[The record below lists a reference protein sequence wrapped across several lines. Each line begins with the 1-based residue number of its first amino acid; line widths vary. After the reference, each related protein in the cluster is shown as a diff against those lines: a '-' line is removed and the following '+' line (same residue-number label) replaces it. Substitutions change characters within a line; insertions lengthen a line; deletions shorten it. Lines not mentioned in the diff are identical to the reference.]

1 MKRKEI
7 LYTVSLGC
15 LLGCCPIVC
24 HAMPTGGNVVAGDAA
39 ISEKGTRMVVAG
51 SGNAGILWTSFDI
64 QKEEAVSFN
73 GMDTV
78 LNYVTG
84 STSSTINGTIDGTA
98 HHVYLINPNG
108 IIVGKDGHINVNHL
122 VLSTRKMSVE
132 YIQHGMNN
140 PHGLF
145 DVTGYDVKADIIDR
159 GLIEAD
165 ELLMEGNKVI
175 LTSTKNV
182 KTKSGEDITGRNK
195 ENYVLRGD
203 AMVAY
208 EVEKNYAI
216 DVGDGK
222 GNTLISNY
230 ATGNKVAGEYKG
242 SEVFTG
248 ENLDGTSS
256 SVSDAMAI
264 NNVKELQ
271 GINQNMS
278 GTYMLVQDID
288 ATGTKDWNGQ
298 DTEIKGFHPIGY
310 KNTPYI
316 FSGKLEGANFTISDL
331 FIKNSGKQYEPT
343 GVFRTLAEGSSI
355 SDLYLKKVDITG
367 GNNVGSIAGSGGGFI
382 SNIHVDG
389 DVRGI
394 AAVGGL
400 VGSVVYDKKIEMDHS
415 WSNVTVIGTR
425 NQVGGLVGE
434 LENGTIT
441 DSYSIGNIKGA
452 NYVGGLAG
460 FVNAKLGTKILIT
473 NVYATGNVEATGNDA
488 MVGGLLGR
496 FADSNSSSL
505 ENPQG
510 TRAVLSDAY
519 ATGNVTGL
527 TTSRLGGLGGLI
539 GELPNG
545 TVVNTYASGHIT
557 GGGFKGALIGIFGD
571 YSTSGNE
578 RKSVILNTYG
588 LDPNHRNGLLGI
600 DQSAKIQKNT
610 IANSFYRKS
619 VNGVSTYREYGKIGE
634 FTEEQWKDRMKANI
648 GDQASHWKFYNGR
661 NPLLTAF
668 LTPLT
673 VEDIKASA
681 LTDGQYQKVYT
692 GRNQNVAGDL
702 IFSDVVDSEKIK
714 GNILDAGTYNLEDV
728 FYSDQQGYDIQG
740 LEGKTLTVTKAKLT
754 LKAKEGETTYGT
766 DWEVVKS
773 SLTYELSGLVGKD
786 EGKVLSNLE
795 GIDFSITP
803 SYSSNGFFENGEKAG
818 HTKDAGEY
826 TWTLTGTEGTLKNY
840 DVVGESTAKLVIKKK
855 DIDVVV
861 LDKSITYG
869 DTTLGNIDFTA
880 SGMVYGDTESTA
892 TMNRPISYTSEG
904 WIGNTE
910 GNGRY
915 TGDANLS
922 GYSSDTTFDFKNY
935 NVKNLTN
942 GKLFVQ
948 KKNVELTTKIGEKQ
962 SFAYTYGDAKGMK
975 MSEGTA
981 TLPYRVEGLVNGDQ
995 AKDVGTFQ
1003 NTALTANGRTKPVS
1017 STSYQLAYEVN
1028 SNNYE
1033 VKGNHFATITVNPK
1047 KIIVKPSADT
1057 IEYGTADT
1065 WGKRYTAEGF
1075 AYEDSWNKVNGTP
1088 VLTTDGIFMKGDKIL
1103 TQNVGNYNISIST
1116 TGLSATNYIFEGESL
1131 TEGLHIIP
1139 YTGKVTVRSEGERAR
1154 EIYGNQEGTYH
1165 LLYEGLVNGNTSLWE
1180 TESSDFL
1187 NTGFENHLT
1196 KDAGTYELIYRGT
1209 RTHSN
1214 YSNIEVKKS
1223 VVSVNKRKIT
1233 FNPHVTIGKESTAFP
1248 SPLSGIVER
1257 DEALAKPKGVI
1268 GQVGSEEGT
1277 YPLVLLWDTKPLE
1290 KNYDVS
1296 DLTSPMTVEIE
1307 VHGNEKVLHGI
1318 ALPKD
1323 SASPKTVER
1332 EIQKIESR
1340 KERFSK
1346 EAWNREMAL
1355 SIEQRPVI
1363 DKYEVIFYPETEEER
1378 EDRRKEEAEDKLR
1391 NIRRHY
1397 IFVRRES

>member
-1 MKRKEI
+1 MKRKKI

-15 LLGCCPIVC
+15 LLGFCPIVG
-24 HAMPTGGNVVAGDAA
+24 HAMPTGGNVALGNATISESGTGMTVAG
-39 ISEKGTRMVVAG
+39 M
-51 SGNAGILWTSFDI
+51 GNAGILWKSFDV
-64 QKEEAVSFN
+64 KKGETVTFN

-84 STSSTINGTIDGTA
+84 RTPSDINGTIDGTA
-98 HHVYLINPNG
+98 KHVYLINPNG
-108 IIVGKDGHINVNHL
+108 IVVGKEGHINLNHL
-122 VLSTRKMSVE
+122 VLSTRKMTVDE
-132 YIQHGMNN
+132 VKNAVNN
-140 PHGLF
+140 PNALF
-145 DVTGYDVKADIIDR
+145 SNAGNDVTADIIDM
-159 GLIEAD
+159 GLVEAD
-165 ELLMEGNKVI
+165 QLLFEGNKVI

-182 KTKSGEDITGRNK
+182 KTRTRQELTGENK
-195 ENYVLRGD
+195 EKYVLRGD
-203 AMVAY
+203 AIVAY
-208 EVEKNYAI
+208 EVEKNATI

-222 GNTLISNY
+222 GSIAISNY
-230 ATGNKVAGEYKG
+230 ATGNKETGEYKG

-248 ENLDGTSS
+248 KKLDLSPGM
-256 SVSDAMAI
+256 VEDAMAI
-264 NNVKELQ
+264 RNVEELQ
-271 GINQNMS
+271 GINQNMT

-288 ATGTKDWNGQ
+288 ASETKNWHAQ
-298 DTEIKGFHPIGY
+298 DDIQGFHPLGY
-310 KNTPYI
+310 KNSSTT
-316 FSGKLEGANFTISDL
+316 FSGKLEGALFTISNL
-331 FIKNSGKQYEPT
+331 GINNSGYTRQNT
-343 GVFRTLAEGSSI
+343 GLMGDVGAGGSI
-355 SDLYLKKVDITG
+355 SNVYLKNVNIIG
-367 GNNVGSIAGSGGGFI
+367 VYNVGSIAGKASGTI
-382 SNIHVDG
+382 SNVHADG
-389 DVRGI
+389 LVKGKQY
-394 AAVGGL
+394 VGGL
-400 VGSVVYDKKIEMDHS
+400 VGGSMLLDTLSIDHS
-415 WSNVTVIGTR
+415 WANVAVTGTDNYVGGLIGEFESGTIK
-425 NQVGGLVGE
+425 NSYSTGDVKGGDSVGGLVGFAHT
-434 LENGTIT
+434 LTGSN
-441 DSYSIGNIKGA
+441 
-452 NYVGGLAG
+452 
-460 FVNAKLGTKILIT
+460 ILIST
-473 NVYATGNVEATGNDA
+473 VYATGNVEASIINA
-488 MVGGLLGR
+488 KAGGLLGR
-496 FADSNSSSL
+496 FNDGNESST
-505 ENPQG
+505 EKKQG
-510 TRAVLSDAY
+510 TSAVLFDAY

-527 TTSRLGGLGGLI
+527 ATSSQGGMGGLI

-545 TVVNTYASGHIT
+545 TIINAYATGQIT
-557 GGGFKGALIGIFGD
+557 GGGFKGPLIGIFG
-571 YSTSGNE
+571 YSKSGGIE

-588 LDPNHRNGLLGI
+588 LATNVGNGIFGI
-600 DQSAKIQKNT
+600 NRSASIQKNE
-610 IANSFYRKS
+610 IANSFYKKLS
-619 VNGVSTYREYGKIGE
+619 NGVITYREQGVSGDL
-634 FTEEQWKDRMKANI
+634 TEEAWKERMKTNI
-648 GDQASHWKFYNGR
+648 GDQASHWKFHNSM
-661 NPLLTAF
+661 NPILTAF
-668 LTPLT
+668 LTPITL
-673 VEDIKASA
+673 EDIKASA
-681 LTDGQYQKVYT
+681 LTDEQYKKVYT

-702 IFSDVVDSEKIK
+702 IFDDVVDPEKIK

-728 FYSDQQGYDIQG
+728 LYSDQDGYDIQG
-740 LEGKTLTVTKAKLT
+740 LAGKTLIVTKAKLT

-766 DWEVVKS
+766 DWESTKPF
-773 SLTYELSGLVGKD
+773 LTYDLYGLVGKD
-786 EGKVLSNLE
+786 EGKELTELE
-795 GIDFSITP
+795 GTNFSISP
-803 SYSSNGFFENGEKAG
+803 SYSSNGFFESGEKAG
-818 HTKDAGEY
+818 HTRDAREY
-826 TWTLTGTEGTLKNY
+826 TWVLRAEATGTLKNY
-840 DVVGESTAKLVIKKK
+840 EVAGESSAKLVIKKK
-855 DIDVVV
+855 DIDIAVR
-861 LDKSITYG
+861 DKSITYG
-869 DTTLGNIDFTA
+869 DTTLGNIDFIAT
-880 SGMVYGDTESTA
+880 GMVYGETKNTA
-892 TMNRPISYTSEG
+892 IMNQPISYESEG
-904 WIGNTE
+904 WIGNRA

-915 TGDANLS
+915 TGDANTS
-922 GYSSDTTFDFKNY
+922 GYSSQAIFDFKNY

-981 TLPYRVEGLVNGDQ
+981 TLPYRVEGLVNGDH

-1028 SNNYE
+1028 SHNYE

-1057 IEYGTADT
+1057 IEYGKADT

-1075 AYEDSWNKVNGTP
+1075 AYEDSWDQVHGTP
-1088 VLTTDGIFMKGDKIL
+1088 VLTTDGIFMKGDKIF
-1103 TQNVGNYNISIST
+1103 TQTVGDYNISIST

-1139 YTGKVTVRSEGERAR
+1139 YTGKVTVRPEGERAR
-1154 EIYGNQEGTYH
+1154 ETYGNQEGSYH
-1165 LLYEGLVNGNTSLWE
+1165 LLYEGLVNGNTFLWE

-1209 RTHSN
+1209 STHSN

-1223 VVSVNKRKIT
+1223 VVSVDKRKIT

-1257 DEALAKPKGVI
+1257 DEAIAKPKGVI

-1346 EAWNREMAL
+1346 ETWNREMAL

-1397 IFVRRES
+1397 IFIRRES

>member
-1 MKRKEI
+1 MRRKKI

-15 LLGCCPIVC
+15 LLGFCPIVG
-24 HAMPTGGNVVAGDAA
+24 HAMPTGGNVALGNATISESGTGMTVAG
-39 ISEKGTRMVVAG
+39 M
-51 SGNAGILWTSFDI
+51 GNAGILWKSFDV
-64 QKEEAVSFN
+64 KKGETVTFN

-84 STSSTINGTIDGTA
+84 RTPSDINGTIDGTA
-98 HHVYLINPNG
+98 KHVYLINPNG
-108 IIVGKDGHINVNHL
+108 IVVGKEGHINLNHL
-122 VLSTRKMSVE
+122 VLSTRKMTVDE
-132 YIQHGMNN
+132 VKNAVNN
-140 PHGLF
+140 PNALF
-145 DVTGYDVKADIIDR
+145 SNAGNDVTADIIDM
-159 GLIEAD
+159 GLVEAD
-165 ELLMEGNKVI
+165 QLLIEGNKVI

-182 KTKSGEDITGRNK
+182 KTRTRQELTGENK
-195 ENYVLRGD
+195 EKYVLRGD
-203 AMVAY
+203 AIVAY
-208 EVEKNYAI
+208 EVEKNATI

-222 GNTLISNY
+222 GSIAISNY
-230 ATGNKVAGEYKG
+230 ATGNKETGEYKG

-248 ENLDGTSS
+248 KKLDLSPGM
-256 SVSDAMAI
+256 VEDAMAI
-264 NNVKELQ
+264 RNVEELQ
-271 GINQNMS
+271 GINQNMT

-288 ATGTKDWNGQ
+288 ASETKNWHPQ
-298 DTEIKGFHPIGY
+298 DDIQGFHPLGY
-310 KNTPYI
+310 KNSSTT
-316 FSGKLEGANFTISDL
+316 FSGKLEGALFTISNL
-331 FIKNSGKQYEPT
+331 GINNSGYTRQNT
-343 GVFRTLAEGSSI
+343 GLMGDVGAGGSI
-355 SDLYLKKVDITG
+355 SNVYLKNVNIIG
-367 GNNVGSIAGSGGGFI
+367 VYNVGSIAGKALGTI
-382 SNIHVDG
+382 SHVYADG
-389 DVRGI
+389 VVKGRSY
-394 AAVGGL
+394 VGGL
-400 VGSVVYDKKIEMDHS
+400 VGGSLTVASLSIDHS
-415 WSNVTVIGTR
+415 WANVTVTGTDGY
-425 NQVGGLVGE
+425 VGGLVGE
-434 LENGTIT
+434 FRNGTIR
-441 DSYSIGNIKGA
+441 DSFSRGNVKGG
-452 NYVGGLAG
+452 NYVGGLVGVAHATAG
-460 FVNAKLGTKILIT
+460 IKIEIS
-473 NVYATGNVEATGNDA
+473 NVFSTGNVEANGNRA
-488 MVGGLLGR
+488 TAGGLLGKL
-496 FADSNSSSL
+496 ADNSNSDAQFY
-505 ENPQG
+505 QG
-510 TRAVLSDAY
+510 ERVVLSDAY
-519 ATGNVTGL
+519 ATGNVTGP
-527 TTSRLGGLGGLI
+527 SAGNLGGLGGLI

-545 TVVNTYASGHIT
+545 SVINAYATGDVSGS
-557 GGGFKGALIGIFGD
+557 GYKGALIGIFGD
-571 YSTSGNE
+571 RTYNG
-578 RKSVILNTYG
+578 RKRQSVIRNTYG
-588 LDPNHRNGLLGI
+588 LAAGTNGGI
-600 DQSAKIQKNT
+600 GLSVTSVDQKNM
-610 IANSFYRKS
+610 IFNSFYKNIL
-619 VNGVSTYREYGKIGE
+619 NGVVTYREYGKNEEI
-634 FTEEQWKDRMKANI
+634 TEAEWKERMKTNI

-826 TWTLTGTEGTLKNY
+826 TWTLTAGTEGTLKNY

-1131 TEGLHIIP
+1131 REGLHIIP

-1187 NTGFENHLT
+1187 NTGFENHRT

-1223 VVSVNKRKIT
+1223 VVSVDKRKIT

-1346 EAWNREMAL
+1346 ETWNREMAL

>member
-132 YIQHGMNN
+132 DIQHGMNN

-145 DVTGYDVKADIIDR
+145 DVAGYDVKADIIDR

-182 KTKSGEDITGRNK
+182 KTKSGEDIRGRNK

-203 AMVAY
+203 AIVAY
-208 EVEKNYAI
+208 EVEKNGII

-222 GNTLISNY
+222 GSIVISNY
-230 ATGNKVAGEYKG
+230 GTGSKEEGAYKG
-242 SEVFTG
+242 SEVFHG
-248 ENLDGTSS
+248 ENLSLEDV
-256 SVSDAMAI
+256 SVSDAMAVH
-264 NNVKELQ
+264 NVQELQ
-271 GINQNMS
+271 GINQKMS
-278 GTYMLVQDID
+278 GNYMLVDDIEAEETKNWHLQDD
-288 ATGTKDWNGQ
+288 
-298 DTEIKGFHPIGY
+298 IKGFHPLGY
-310 KNTPYI
+310 KNSIYG
-316 FSGKLEGANFTISDL
+316 FSGKLEGALFKISHL
-331 FIKNSGKQYEPT
+331 NINGSGKTSQPI
-343 GVFRTLAEGSSI
+343 GLMNSVVAGGSI
-355 SDLYLKKVDITG
+355 SNVYLKDVNIIG
-367 GNNVGSIAGSGGGFI
+367 GSDVGSIAGKALGTI
-382 SNIHVDG
+382 SHVYADG
-389 DVRGI
+389 VVKGRSY
-394 AAVGGL
+394 VGGL
-400 VGSVVYDKKIEMDHS
+400 VGGSLTVASLSIDHS
-415 WSNVTVIGTR
+415 WANVTVTGTDGY
-425 NQVGGLVGE
+425 VGGLVGE
-434 LENGTIT
+434 FRNGTIR
-441 DSYSIGNIKGA
+441 DSFSRGNVKGG
-452 NYVGGLAG
+452 NYVGGLVGVAHATAG
-460 FVNAKLGTKILIT
+460 IKIEIS
-473 NVYATGNVEATGNDA
+473 NVFSTGNVEANGSRATA
-488 MVGGLLGR
+488 GGLLGKL
-496 FADSNSSSL
+496 ADNSNSDAQFY
-505 ENPQG
+505 QG
-510 TRAVLSDAY
+510 ERVVLSDAY
-519 ATGNVTGL
+519 ATGNVTGP
-527 TTSRLGGLGGLI
+527 SAGNLGGLGGLI

-545 TVVNTYASGHIT
+545 SVINAYATGDVSGS
-557 GGGFKGALIGIFGD
+557 GYKGALIGIFGD
-571 YSTSGNE
+571 RTYNG
-578 RKSVILNTYG
+578 RKRQSVIRNTYG
-588 LDPNHRNGLLGI
+588 LAAGTNGGI
-600 DQSAKIQKNT
+600 GLSVTSVDQKNM
-610 IANSFYRKS
+610 IFNSFYKNIL
-619 VNGVSTYREYGKIGE
+619 NGVVTYREYGKNEEI
-634 FTEEQWKDRMKANI
+634 TEAEWKERMKTNI

-681 LTDGQYQKVYT
+681 LTDAQYQKVYT

-826 TWTLTGTEGTLKNY
+826 TWTLTAGTEGTLKNY

-935 NVKNLTN
+935 TVKNQQD

-948 KKNVELTTKIGEKQ
+948 KKKVELTTKIGGQ
-962 SFAYTYGDAKGMK
+962 GALGYTYGDAKGTK
-975 MSEGTA
+975 VSEGTA
-981 TLPYRVEGLVNGDQ
+981 ALLYTVEGLVNGDQ
-995 AKDVGTFQ
+995 ANTVGTFQ
-1003 NTALTANGRTKPVS
+1003 NTAITEDGRTKPVS

-1028 SNNYE
+1028 NNNYE
-1033 VKGNHFATITVNPK
+1033 VEGNHFATITVNPK
-1047 KIIVKPSADT
+1047 KIIVKPRADT
-1057 IEYGTADT
+1057 IEYGKADT
-1065 WGKRYTAEGF
+1065 WGKGYTAEGF
-1075 AYEDSWNKVNGTP
+1075 AYEDSWAQVSGTP
-1088 VLTTDGIFMKGDKIL
+1088 VLTTDGVFMKGNNIFTK
-1103 TQNVGNYNISIST
+1103 NVGDYNISIST
-1116 TGLSATNYIFEGESL
+1116 TGLSATNYIFEGDSL
-1131 TEGLHIIP
+1131 REGLHIIP
-1139 YTGKVTVRSEGERAR
+1139 YTGKVTVHPAGERAR
-1154 EIYGNQEGTYH
+1154 ETYGNQEGSYH
-1165 LLYEGLVNGNTSLWE
+1165 LEYEGLVNGNTSLWE
-1180 TESSDFL
+1180 TTDNDFL
-1187 NTGFENHLT
+1187 NTGFENHRT

-1209 RTHSN
+1209 STHSN
-1214 YSNIEVKKS
+1214 YSNIEVKAS
-1223 VVSVNKRKIT
+1223 VVSVDKRKIT
-1233 FNPHVTIGKESTAFP
+1233 FNPHVIIGKGSTAFP
-1248 SPLSGIVER
+1248 SPLSGIAEK
-1257 DEALAKPKGVI
+1257 DEALAKTKGVI

-1277 YPLVLLWDTKPLE
+1277 YPLILLWDTKSLE

-1296 DLTSPMTVEIE
+1296 GLTSPMTVEIE

-1323 SASPKTVER
+1323 SSSSKTVER

-1340 KERFSK
+1340 KESFSK
-1346 EAWNREMAL
+1346 ETWNREAVL
-1355 SIEQRPVI
+1355 SVGQRPEI